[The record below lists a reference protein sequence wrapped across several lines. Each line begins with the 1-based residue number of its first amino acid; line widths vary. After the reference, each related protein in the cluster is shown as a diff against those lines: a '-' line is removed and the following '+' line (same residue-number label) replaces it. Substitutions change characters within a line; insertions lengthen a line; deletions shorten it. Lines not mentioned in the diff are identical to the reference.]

1 MDIYTNSPP
10 STYVT
15 GITKLFMMPTDS
27 GGVPAV
33 AVSKTTSIYI
43 SSAYT
48 ILMILIFMVG
58 WNLIIT
64 VIMAFWPTRGDP
76 NRQTVLVALWNS
88 GESINAMWLM
98 LSYCKRTVI
107 ILWGM
112 PSTDSKG
119 NIPNIAVKENQPHQA
134 VADQGHRANSN
145 DISTMAGSNPPDSEK
160 HGWTPEPSSASGWG
174 YGKSNLLWGSLFALT
189 AFALTIGNILA
200 GILVPVQLF
209 MGNVA
214 PAAKDMIFYP
224 NVSYS
229 TRTDDTSAGF
239 AKLNTLKAPSA
250 LRALGSIEGSDVTVR
265 KRVYLDSIPP
275 QGGQTVDL
283 WVGRSY
289 SYHVTGVDMGLQSD
303 PKLTLK
309 IKGSCQ
315 TDYTWLVD
323 STDKADV
330 YRLFG
335 GNNTFTVLHQADV
348 NVPPMV
354 NFFLNNQDILAQS
367 SNISYALIIK
377 VAGRYSHTPG
387 QDPWY
392 ATEKTRGDP
401 SLQYQVQRGRPVL
414 HCWEDRTWHLNG
426 KYVEG
431 SKLNTLT
438 GLKLHK
444 LWAGTIFPLEFEL
457 PRLVSLGRAA
467 GPSALKSAF
476 YAAAPYYHLDAG
488 ACSILNDLERLV
500 LASWVSSRNVLRDT
514 ATYNA
519 ASFPNLLRGP
529 GGPVEASTAQFVLQS
544 GDVVTL
550 SVRILI
556 SVPATLLFLFIVQK
570 TLGWV
575 DRKSV
580 V

>member
-1 MDIYTNSPP
+1 MDGLRNLPP
-10 STYVT
+10 HLVGGT
-15 GITKLFMMPTDS
+15 G
-27 GGVPAV
+27 
-33 AVSKTTSIYI
+33 
-43 SSAYT
+43 
-48 ILMILIFMVG
+48 
-58 WNLIIT
+58 
-64 VIMAFWPTRGDP
+64 
-76 NRQTVLVALWNS
+76 
-88 GESINAMWLM
+88 
-98 LSYCKRTVI
+98 
-107 ILWGM
+107 
-112 PSTDSKG
+112 
-119 NIPNIAVKENQPHQA
+119 
-134 VADQGHRANSN
+134 RA
-145 DISTMAGSNPPDSEK
+145 TCC
-160 HGWTPEPSSASGWG
+160 
-174 YGKSNLLWGSLFALT
+174 GSLFALT

-275 QGGQTVDL
+275 QGGQTAHL

-354 NFFLNNQDILAQS
+354 NFFLNNQDILVQS

-392 ATEKTRGDP
+392 ATEKARGDS
-401 SLQYQVQRGRPVL
+401 SLPYQVQRGRPVL
-414 HCWEDRTWHLNG
+414 HCWEDRTWHLNS
-426 KYVEG
+426 KDVEG

-444 LWAGTIFPLEFEL
+444 LWAGTIFPLEFSSHAWLAWVGL
-457 PRLVSLGRAA
+457 PGHPRSNQLFMLQLPIITWMQAHALFSMTSSVWCWPVGSAA
-467 GPSALKSAF
+467 GMSYATQRPTMRPASQTCSMGREAQWKLLLHNSSFKVEMSSPCPSGSSFLSRPLSYSF
-476 YAAAPYYHLDAG
+476 L
-488 ACSILNDLERLV
+488 
-500 LASWVSSRNVLRDT
+500 SSRR
-514 ATYNA
+514 
-519 ASFPNLLRGP
+519 P
-529 GGPVEASTAQFVLQS
+529 
-544 GDVVTL
+544 
-550 SVRILI
+550 
-556 SVPATLLFLFIVQK
+556 
-570 TLGWV
+570 
-575 DRKSV
+575 
-580 V
+580 